1 MTGLTL
7 AVCRCQCTACC
18 DYFGN
23 VVRLDRHRIGDCH
36 AGRRCLTVEELASRG
51 WLRNARGCWFRPRA
65 EQGPAGIQGHV
76 APPPATHV
84 GVGHGT
90 AQ

>member
-1 MTGLTL
+1 MSGPALTG
-7 AVCRCQCTACC
+7 CRCQCVECG

-23 VVRLDRHRIGDCH
+23 VVGFDRHRVGDYG
-36 AGRRCLTVEELASRG
+36 AGRRCLTAKELGCRG
-51 WLRNARGCWFRPRA
+51 WVRNERGFWLRPRP
-65 EQGPAGIQGHV
+65 ERGPTGTEAHV

-84 GVGHGT
+84 GVGHGV